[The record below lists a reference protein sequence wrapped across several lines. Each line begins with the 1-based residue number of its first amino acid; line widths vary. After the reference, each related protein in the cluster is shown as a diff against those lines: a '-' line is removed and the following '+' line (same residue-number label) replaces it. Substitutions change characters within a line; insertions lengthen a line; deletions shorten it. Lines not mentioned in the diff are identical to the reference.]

1 MREASPELGKMET
14 ERPDP
19 EVREK
24 ATRRTFTAEYKI
36 RILSE
41 AERCREAGAIGALL
55 RREGLYSSHLTKW
68 RQQRNADGVKG
79 LSRRRGRKSQPLSA
93 EAKEMARLER
103 ENARL
108 RDQLKKAEMII
119 SVQKKLSQ
127 ILGLDQ
133 EQSV

>member
-24 ATRRTFTAEYKI
+24 ADRRTFTAEYKI

-41 AERCREAGAIGALL
+41 VERCREAGAIGALL

-68 RQQRNADGVKG
+68 RQQRDADGVKG
-79 LSRRRGRKSQPLSA
+79 LSRRRGRKSQPVSA

-133 EQSV
+133 EQSA